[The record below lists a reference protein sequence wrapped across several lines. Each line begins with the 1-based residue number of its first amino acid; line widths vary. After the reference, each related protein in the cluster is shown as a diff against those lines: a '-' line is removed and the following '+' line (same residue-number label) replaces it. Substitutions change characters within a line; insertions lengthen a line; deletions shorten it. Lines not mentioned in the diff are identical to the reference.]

1 MPIIASQG
9 GPKQHIA
16 RFKERGVT
24 WLHVTASPEHARKAE
39 AAGVDAVIAVGTEAG
54 GHPPPDEVGLL
65 VLVRAVVKSVAIPVI
80 GGGGIADGAGIAAM
94 FCLGADGVQ
103 LGTRFLMT
111 AESNLHRAY
120 KERALAAGIADT
132 TLIGRGKLPIRVL
145 KNDFTREFEAAERS
159 GCVGAGL
166 GDAQRQPQPEDG
178 GVRRRHR
185 PGQGRGRSKRRTDR
199 RASWRRG
206 WSSAS
211 SPSSKPRSCACPG
224 FIVETRQK
232 MSELLIEDRGAVRIL
247 TMNRPDKRNA
257 LNQALT
263 QALLEGLRAAE
274 ADDGVRSIVLTGAG
288 VAFCRPAPI
297 SPNSRSSRLDN
308 APLVER
314 RAALTMELHGI
325 FSQLSKPVVSAI
337 NGAAMGGG
345 AGLALAGDVAL
356 MASSAKLGY
365 RKSSTASSPRW

>member
-1 MPIIASQG
+1 MNFSTRVTELIGIRYPIVQAGMSWASSNAELALAVAQAGALGVIAAGPMYPDALRAAIRTVKAETDKPFAVNVPLYNPRAAAFLDVVLEEGVPILIASQG

-54 GHPPPDEVGLL
+54 GHPPPDEVGSL
-65 VLVRAVVKSVAIPVI
+65 VLVRAVVKAVAIPVI

-159 GCVGAGL
+159 GASAQDLATLNASRSLKMAAFDGDIDQGKVEVGQSVGL
-166 GDAQRQPQPEDG
+166 ID
-178 GVRRRHR
+178 
-185 PGQGRGRSKRRTDR
+185 
-199 RASWRRG
+199 
-206 WSSAS
+206 
-211 SPSSKPRSCACPG
+211 
-224 FIVETRQK
+224 
-232 MSELLIEDRGAVRIL
+232 ELL
-247 TMNRPDKRNA
+247 P
-257 LNQALT
+257 
-263 QALLEGLRAAE
+263 AAQ
-274 ADDGVRSIVLTGAG
+274 V
-288 VAFCRPAPI
+288 
-297 SPNSRSSRLDN
+297 
-308 APLVER
+308 VER
-314 RAALTMELHGI
+314 LIAEFEAA
-325 FSQLSKPVVSAI
+325 VARVS
-337 NGAAMGGG
+337 
-345 AGLALAGDVAL
+345 
-356 MASSAKLGY
+356 
-365 RKSSTASSPRW
+365 RFRC

>member
-1 MPIIASQG
+1 MNFSTRVTALIGIRYPIVQAGMSWASSNAELALAVAQAGALGVIAAGPMYPDALRAAIRTVKAGTDKPFAVNVPLYNPRAAAFLEIVLEEGVPILIASQG

-54 GHPPPDEVGLL
+54 GHPPPDEVGTL
-65 VLVRAVVKSVAIPVI
+65 VLVRAVVKAVAIPVI

-159 GCVGAGL
+159 GASAQDLATLNASRSLKMAAFDGDIDQGKVEVGQSVGL
-166 GDAQRQPQPEDG
+166 ID
-178 GVRRRHR
+178 
-185 PGQGRGRSKRRTDR
+185 
-199 RASWRRG
+199 
-206 WSSAS
+206 
-211 SPSSKPRSCACPG
+211 
-224 FIVETRQK
+224 
-232 MSELLIEDRGAVRIL
+232 ELLPAAQVIERLIAEFEAAVARL
-247 TMNRPDKRNA
+247 
-257 LNQALT
+257 
-263 QALLEGLRAAE
+263 
-274 ADDGVRSIVLTGAG
+274 
-288 VAFCRPAPI
+288 
-297 SPNSRSSRLDN
+297 SRFRC
-308 APLVER
+308 
-314 RAALTMELHGI
+314 
-325 FSQLSKPVVSAI
+325 
-337 NGAAMGGG
+337 
-345 AGLALAGDVAL
+345 
-356 MASSAKLGY
+356 
-365 RKSSTASSPRW
+365 

>member
-1 MPIIASQG
+1 MNFSTRVTELIGIRYPIVQAGMSWASSNAELALAVAQAGALGVIAAGPMYPDALRAAIRTVKARTDKPFAVNVPLYNPRAAAFLDIVLEEGVPILIASQG

-54 GHPPPDEVGLL
+54 GHPPPDEVGSL

-159 GCVGAGL
+159 GASAQDLATLNASRSLKMAAFDGDIDRGKVEVGQSVGL
-166 GDAQRQPQPEDG
+166 ID
-178 GVRRRHR
+178 
-185 PGQGRGRSKRRTDR
+185 
-199 RASWRRG
+199 
-206 WSSAS
+206 
-211 SPSSKPRSCACPG
+211 
-224 FIVETRQK
+224 
-232 MSELLIEDRGAVRIL
+232 ELL
-247 TMNRPDKRNA
+247 P
-257 LNQALT
+257 
-263 QALLEGLRAAE
+263 AAQ
-274 ADDGVRSIVLTGAG
+274 V
-288 VAFCRPAPI
+288 
-297 SPNSRSSRLDN
+297 
-308 APLVER
+308 VER
-314 RAALTMELHGI
+314 LIAEFEAAVVR
-325 FSQLSKPVVSAI
+325 LS
-337 NGAAMGGG
+337 
-345 AGLALAGDVAL
+345 
-356 MASSAKLGY
+356 
-365 RKSSTASSPRW
+365 RFHC